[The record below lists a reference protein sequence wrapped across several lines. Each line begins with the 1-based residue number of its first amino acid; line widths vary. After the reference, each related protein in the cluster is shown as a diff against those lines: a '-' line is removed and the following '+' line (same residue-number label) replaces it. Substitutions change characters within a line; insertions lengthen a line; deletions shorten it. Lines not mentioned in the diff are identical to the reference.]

1 MSLSQ
6 TKPLLFFCLGFLCA
20 GVGCGPPAEERAAE
34 ARSLGD
40 YGVAADLYMNAALER
55 PCPDKARLLILKA
68 QAQELDE
75 SPDQALE
82 SLDAAVRSC
91 PNYSE
96 SLWARAQRYE
106 SVGDRAAALADLG
119 KIRTTH
125 PDAAALY
132 SELSMEAEAERS
144 LRNRSH
150 SKIVDLRGSLDASA
164 PDRKLRDRA
173 GTQLARR
180 VPVPVTL
187 KYAVVQSVV
196 SPTAFELAWEETLSY
211 RGDSAGTN
219 YLLIRSLEVPPL
231 PSELPTYYRL
241 QMANQ
246 RLPMRFDVDAKGK
259 VTEASWLR
267 NGPERGIRPRVLA
280 PEIEGMLKRRRL
292 FDPGG
297 DGLRGP
303 GDRWRGEDVR
313 LVDAQPVKLEYS
325 AEAIDW
331 VEVRGIRT
339 LHIRSDLRGPGYE
352 AQEETWVHPSTA
364 VVVRWTRRTR
374 YAVAEHRGGGA
385 DRWDE
390 SHRGQLLSISGVN

>member
-1 MSLSQ
+1 MSLNRTQ
-6 TKPLLFFCLGFLCA
+6 PLLVFFLGLLCA
-20 GVGCGPPAEERAAE
+20 GVGCGPPVEERAAE
-34 ARSLGD
+34 ARTLGD
-40 YGVAADLYMNAALER
+40 YGVAADLYMKAALER

-68 QAQELDE
+68 QVQELDE
-75 SPDQALE
+75 SPDEALE
-82 SLDAAVRSC
+82 SLDAAIRSC

-96 SLWARAQRYE
+96 GHWARAQR
-106 SVGDRAAALADLG
+106 STSSGDRAGALNDLA

-150 SKIVDLRGSLDASA
+150 SKIVDLRGALDPSAS
-164 PDRKLRDRA
+164 DRKLKDRA

-196 SPTAFELAWEETLSY
+196 SPKAFELAWEETLSY
-211 RGDSAGTN
+211 RGDSAATN
-219 YLLIRSLEVPPL
+219 YLLVRSLDVPPL
-231 PSELPTYYRL
+231 PAELPTYYRL

-246 RLPMRFDVDAKGK
+246 RLPMRFDVDPKGK
-259 VTEASWLR
+259 VIEASWLR
-267 NGPERGIRPRVLA
+267 NGPERGIRPKVLA

-313 LVDAQPVKLEYS
+313 LVDAQPVKLEYNS
-325 AEAIDW
+325 EAIDW

-339 LHIRSDLRGPGYE
+339 LHIRSDVRGPGYQ
-352 AQEETWVHPSTA
+352 AKEETWVHPSTA
-364 VVVRWTRRTR
+364 VVVRWSRRAR
-374 YAVAEHRGGGA
+374 YAVAGHRGDGA
-385 DRWDE
+385 DQWDE

>member
-1 MSLSQ
+1 MSLSR
-6 TKPLLFFCLGFLCA
+6 TKLPLFLCLGLLCSET
-20 GVGCGPPAEERAAE
+20 GCSLPLEERAAE
-34 ARSLGD
+34 ARTLGD
-40 YGVAADLYMNAALER
+40 YGVAADLYMKAALER
-55 PCPDKARLLILKA
+55 ACPDKARLLILKA
-68 QAQELDE
+68 QAQELDD
-75 SPDQALE
+75 SSDQALE

-96 SLWARAQRYE
+96 GLWARAQRYA
-106 SVGDRAAALADLG
+106 SAGDRAGALHDLE

-125 PDAAALY
+125 PEAAALY
-132 SELSMEAEAERS
+132 SELSMEAEASRS

-150 SKIVDLRGSLDASA
+150 RKIVDLRGSLDPSA
-164 PDRKLRDRA
+164 ADRTLKDRA

-196 SPTAFELAWEETLSY
+196 SPRAFDLSWQETLSY
-211 RGDSAGTN
+211 RGDSAATN
-219 YLLIRSLEVPPL
+219 YLLVRSLDVPPL
-231 PSELPTYYRL
+231 PSDLPTYYRL

-246 RLPMRFDVDAKGK
+246 RLPMRFDIDAKGK

-292 FDPGG
+292 FEPGG

-313 LVDAQPVKLEYS
+313 LVDAQPVKLEYT
-325 AEAIDW
+325 AEALAW

-364 VVVRWTRRTR
+364 VVVRWTRRAR
-374 YAVAEHRGGGA
+374 YAVAEHRGDGA
-385 DRWDE
+385 DQWDE
-390 SHRGQLLSISGVN
+390 RHRGQLLSISGVN